1 MRDRTRAL
9 LVGGALGAAIWLL
22 SSLIT
27 GRDEPW
33 DAPSFYYPG
42 TLLAAG
48 LIGGFMLPGH
58 WAVVTLGIFVGQAMV
73 LMARVAADPGSG
85 GLWPLGLLF
94 MAAYSLLALVGA
106 LVGNAAAQG

>member
-1 MRDRTRAL
+1 L

-33 DAPSFYYPG
+33 DAQGFYYPG
-42 TLLAAG
+42 ALLAAG
-48 LIGGFMLPGH
+48 LIGGFVSPGH
-58 WAVVTLGIFVGQAMV
+58 WAVVTLGIFGGQAMV
-73 LMARVAADPGSG
+73 LMARVAASPGSG

-106 LVGNAAAQG
+106 LVGNAVAQG